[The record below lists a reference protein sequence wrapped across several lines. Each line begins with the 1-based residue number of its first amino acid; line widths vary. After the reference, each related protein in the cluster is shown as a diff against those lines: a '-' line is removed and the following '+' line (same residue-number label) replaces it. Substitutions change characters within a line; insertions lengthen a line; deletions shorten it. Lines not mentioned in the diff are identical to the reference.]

1 VSSSNFEIACTFI
14 QQQQQTSGQ
23 ERQRL
28 QQEIEGHKVSLSGC
42 DEEWARMM
50 EAYAAKIVSI
60 HDLENFRAKLD
71 KRREDLS
78 QQIQQCQDHL
88 IALQVISQRIHTL
101 VSYVSRVMNNQ
112 LVAAT
117 TAVAARYPKI
127 DMEPQLV
134 DTIVSN
140 VEVWEKR
147 GQRFHEHMSAM
158 SPEQRQQVET
168 RWQVRERLRSM
179 TIADKRQLFDALGL
193 KAIWRRKQPLSINLA
208 IPYEDENGASASAA
222 MYIRAVSPAI
232 AGSRPRR
239 QP

>member
-1 VSSSNFEIACTFI
+1 
-14 QQQQQTSGQ
+14 
-23 ERQRL
+23 
-28 QQEIEGHKVSLSGC
+28 
-42 DEEWARMM
+42 MM

-60 HDLENFRAKLD
+60 HDLENFRGKLD
-71 KRREDLS
+71 KKREDLS
-78 QQIQQCQDHL
+78 QQIQQCQDQL
-88 IALQVISQRIHTL
+88 NALQVISQRIHTL

-117 TAVAARYPKI
+117 TAAAARYPKI

>member
-1 VSSSNFEIACTFI
+1 
-14 QQQQQTSGQ
+14 
-23 ERQRL
+23 
-28 QQEIEGHKVSLSGC
+28 
-42 DEEWARMM
+42 MM

>member
-1 VSSSNFEIACTFI
+1 
-14 QQQQQTSGQ
+14 
-23 ERQRL
+23 
-28 QQEIEGHKVSLSGC
+28 
-42 DEEWARMM
+42 MM

-78 QQIQQCQDHL
+78 QQIQQCQDQL
-88 IALQVISQRIHTL
+88 NALQVISQRIHTL

-117 TAVAARYPKI
+117 TAAAARYPKI

-168 RWQVRERLRSM
+168 RW
-179 TIADKRQLFDALGL
+179 
-193 KAIWRRKQPLSINLA
+193 
-208 IPYEDENGASASAA
+208 
-222 MYIRAVSPAI
+222 
-232 AGSRPRR
+232 
-239 QP
+239 

>member
-1 VSSSNFEIACTFI
+1 
-14 QQQQQTSGQ
+14 
-23 ERQRL
+23 
-28 QQEIEGHKVSLSGC
+28 
-42 DEEWARMM
+42 MM

-78 QQIQQCQDHL
+78 QQIQQCQDQL
-88 IALQVISQRIHTL
+88 NALQVISQRIHTL